1 MAPRGRHAG
10 WAAKRPM
17 EGAIVEEPSGAMEP
31 WSWAGVGG
39 QGPQGPRVPGV
50 SHSRTRACALLLLL
64 LLLLL
69 PRWPAG
75 CLATGESPGAL
86 STTVP
91 TDPGVSC
98 GPRAT
103 CPSGRLRLPRQANT
117 PGTTAP
123 PTPSPTT
130 TAAALVRTAGS
141 VRKMKPSQFRF
152 CGSSHEP
159 DPTLRDPEAMTRRW
173 PWMVSVQ
180 ANGMHICAG
189 TLIASQWVLTV
200 AHCLT
205 LPHVNYTVRVGSPWV
220 NQTTATSTD
229 VPVHQIIINRRY
241 QARRY
246 WSWVGRAN
254 DISLL
259 KLQWGLKY
267 SKYVWPI
274 CLPGLE
280 YVLEDSSVCTVTGW
294 GYPKVNDRW
303 PQFQSLQEKEVSIMN
318 SRKCE
323 QFYHKF
329 SKIPSLVRIINSQMI
344 CASDNNREK
353 FCYEL
358 TGEPLV
364 CSSDSSTWY
373 LVGMMSWGPGC
384 KKNEAPPIFLQVS
397 TFQPWIWN
405 HLSGDAL
412 ALAAPARTSLLA
424 VLLLLGLLGT
434 L

>member
-1 MAPRGRHAG
+1 
-10 WAAKRPM
+10 
-17 EGAIVEEPSGAMEP
+17 MEP
-31 WSWAGVGG
+31 WCWAGVGG
-39 QGPQGPRVPGV
+39 QAPQGPRGPGA
-50 SHSRTRACALLLLL
+50 SLSRTRARALLLLLL

-91 TDPGVSC
+91 TDP
-98 GPRAT
+98 RAT
-103 CPSGRLRLPRQANT
+103 RPSDWLRLPRQANT

-123 PTPSPTT
+123 PT
-130 TAAALVRTAGS
+130 TAGVAAVKTAGS
-141 VRKMKPSQFRF
+141 LGLIASSGSFLPLV
-152 CGSSHEP
+152 CGSSHEA

-180 ANGMHICAG
+180 ANGIHICAG

-205 LPHVNYTVRVGSPWV
+205 LHGVNYTVRVGSPWI
-220 NQTTATSTD
+220 NQTAATSTD
-229 VPVHQIIINRRY
+229 VPVHQIIVNSGY
-241 QARRY
+241 QAKRY
-246 WSWVGRAN
+246 WSWVGRTN
-254 DISLL
+254 DIGLL

-280 YVLEDSSVCTVTGW
+280 YVVDDNSICTVTGW
-294 GYPKVNDRW
+294 GYPKVNGEW
-303 PQFQSLQEKEVSIMN
+303 PQFQTLQEKDVFIMN

-329 SKIPSLVRIINSQMI
+329 SRIPSLVRIINSQMI
-344 CASDNNREK
+344 CASDDNREK

-364 CSSDSSTWY
+364 CSSDGTWY

-384 KKNEAPPIFLQVS
+384 KKSEAPPIFLQVS
-397 TFQPWIWN
+397 TFQPWIWDR
-405 HLSGDAL
+405 LSGEAL
-412 ALAAPARTSLLA
+412 DLTAPSRTLLLA
-424 VLLLLGLLGT
+424 FLLLLSLLGT

>member
-1 MAPRGRHAG
+1 
-10 WAAKRPM
+10 
-17 EGAIVEEPSGAMEP
+17 MEP
-31 WSWAGVGG
+31 RCWAGARG
-39 QGPQGPRVPGV
+39 QSPQGPWRPGA
-50 SHSRTRACALLLLL
+50 SRTRTRARAVLLLLLL

-69 PRWPAG
+69 PRRPAG
-75 CLATGESPGAL
+75 CLAAGASPGAL
-86 STTVP
+86 PTSVP
-91 TDPGVSC
+91 SGPGVSC
-98 GPRAT
+98 GPGAT
-103 CPSGRLRLPRQANT
+103 CPSGGLRLPRQVDASAT
-117 PGTTAP
+117 PALTTQP
-123 PTPSPTT
+123 
-130 TAAALVRTAGS
+130 AAATRSATTGIAGI
-141 VRKMKPSQFRF
+141 VQGTKPSNLHF

-180 ANGMHICAG
+180 ANGTHVCAG

-205 LPHVNYTVRVGSPWV
+205 QQNVMYTVRVGSPWI
-220 NQTTATSTD
+220 NQTTKTSAD
-229 VPVHQIIINRRY
+229 VPVHQIIVNSDY

-254 DISLL
+254 DIGLL

-280 YVLEDSSVCTVTGW
+280 YAVEDNSLCTVTGW
-294 GYPKVNDRW
+294 GYPKVNGRW
-303 PQFQSLQEKEVSIMN
+303 PQFQSLQEKEVSILN

-323 QFYHKF
+323 RFYHKF
-329 SKIPSLVRIINSQMI
+329 SRIPYLVRIITSQMM
-344 CASDNNREK
+344 CASDSDREK

-364 CSSDSSTWY
+364 CSSDGTWY

-384 KKNEAPPIFLQVS
+384 KKDEAPPIFLQVS
-397 TFQPWIWN
+397 SYQSWIWN
-405 HLSGDAL
+405 HLSGKAL
-412 ALAAPARTSLLA
+412 ALPASRTLLLA
-424 VLLLLGLLGT
+424 FLLLLSLLGT
-434 L
+434 P